1 MANKTRN
8 KVDYAALNKPF
19 IDVPMLVETCAK
31 HRNHET
37 NKGFIITLS
46 VLGHKALIRRYSHDR
61 MRVGGYATL
70 DSLGNLGGMS
80 TAKAQRILAKE
91 DASFN
96 DAVSSLAAKVLATTN
111 NPSS

>member
-1 MANKTRN
+1 
-8 KVDYAALNKPF
+8 
-19 IDVPMLVETCAK
+19 
-31 HRNHET
+31 
-37 NKGFIITLS
+37 
-46 VLGHKALIRRYSHDR
+46 

-91 DASFN
+91 DISFN
-96 DAVSSLAAKVLATTN
+96 DAISSLAAKVLATTN